1 MPAIGVR
8 TPTPGARRSLEAPLT
23 RALQPIHQLLSVGTA
38 SGSCGRAVRTVS
50 FPHPVGW
57 CGGRVSQSP
66 TPVSHTARNGRI
78 WRPVPCPVHD
88 DGGRLLD
95 SRARILLVT
104 TAFFSTTATVIPV
117 LLIAGIL
124 SPAVL
129 RDYSRYRKTA
139 VLLEIQ
145 IGTAL
150 LGTIAAIIGVVLSG
164 GEGAPQWA
172 IVAAYVLTWS
182 GIVTGIGFLFLTA
195 HTALHEHP
203 HPDRLQSQANDIRN
217 RLALIESRQSQQSV
231 EEAQY

>member
-1 MPAIGVR
+1 
-8 TPTPGARRSLEAPLT
+8 
-23 RALQPIHQLLSVGTA
+23 
-38 SGSCGRAVRTVS
+38 
-50 FPHPVGW
+50 
-57 CGGRVSQSP
+57 
-66 TPVSHTARNGRI
+66 
-78 WRPVPCPVHD
+78 VPCSVHD

-95 SRARILLVT
+95 GRARILLVT